1 METWDFPMK
10 HGTFMGFEWEIPWEI
25 PYQWRFYVVSTT
37 HFGGLFHLQV
47 SADLGNVQGLLGLL
61 GLHRLHW
68 WKGLVN
74 SSTDPL
80 SLKSRFIAFIHSI
93 HWSIG
98 PKESLEMLD
107 DFSVK
112 CAAHSHI
119 FDPIHKCFGQP
130 SVYPFLRSLGVGVLA
145 FDAWL
150 SLHCG
155 AFYWRHSNPIPTS
168 SSQFQPSITQKSP
181 PKILELPRPSG
192 GFKEIIWSHGSPGP
206 PSPLG
211 PKEPAAAQRRLAS
224 SRQLTAEAFEPR
236 WGRGFPVPWGFGPW
250 DAEIPMAFC
259 RKHGISY
266 EKWDF
271 PMKHGIFLWKM
282 EFSYET
288 WCFYGVW
295 MGNPMGNPMKN
306 PL

>member
-1 METWDFPMK
+1 MFLRKALESLKAAPVLIFSAWSGRTAAKESRTKLRDAHWPAVASVALPLPCPLSPLSPC
-10 HGTFMGFEWEIPWEI
+10 GLSI
-25 PYQWRFYVVSTT
+25 VSVMRMCRVWNAK
-37 HFGGLFHLQV
+37 L
-47 SADLGNVQGLLGLL
+47 QGLQGLR
-61 GLHRLHW
+61 GLHRVHW

-192 GFKEIIWSHGSPGP
+192 GFKEII
-206 PSPLG
+206 
-211 PKEPAAAQRRLAS
+211 
-224 SRQLTAEAFEPR
+224 
-236 WGRGFPVPWGFGPW
+236 
-250 DAEIPMAFC
+250 
-259 RKHGISY
+259 
-266 EKWDF
+266 
-271 PMKHGIFLWKM
+271 
-282 EFSYET
+282 
-288 WCFYGVW
+288 
-295 MGNPMGNPMKN
+295 
-306 PL
+306 